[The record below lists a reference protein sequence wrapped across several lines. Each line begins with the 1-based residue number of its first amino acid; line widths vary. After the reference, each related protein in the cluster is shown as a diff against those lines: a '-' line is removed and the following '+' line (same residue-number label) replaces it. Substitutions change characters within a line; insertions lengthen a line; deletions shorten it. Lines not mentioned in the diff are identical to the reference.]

1 MPKFIGLM
9 LTFFMM
15 LVIAFFAIGYSSTV
29 DAPDNSTAAG
39 QQYENLTKTTDIT
52 FTGINAVLLL
62 FIIGIVITAIILLA
76 KAVKV

>member
-29 DAPDNSTAAG
+29 VAPDNSTAAG
-39 QQYENLTKTTDIT
+39 KQYENLSTATEIS

-62 FIIGIVITAIILLA
+62 FIIGIVVTAIILLA
-76 KAVKV
+76 KAVMV